1 MSLLVSDQSVS
12 YKIYGAKIME
22 DQNIYVIDDQ
32 DQNQEVTLNKPSERD
47 RSNDSGQVYM
57 VLNAAQ
63 VKNSEYEN
71 LQIGNTTNEVINKQ
85 VN

>member
-1 MSLLVSDQSVS
+1 
-12 YKIYGAKIME
+12 ME

>member
-1 MSLLVSDQSVS
+1 
-12 YKIYGAKIME
+12 ME

-32 DQNQEVTLNKPSERD
+32 DQNQKVTLNKPSERD

-71 LQIGNTTNEVINKQ
+71 LQIGNTTNEVMLKILRKQ
-85 VN
+85 EYGL